1 MSVIVKLIDIR
12 PFQMIRITHKIHT
25 QKTLTQNW
33 NTTFSIYQNLNQKK
47 TMCNCRPAYPLPYRP
62 LSAGPILHR
71 SHYHHPQ
78 HHSSLRHFG
87 GGVGPGATNYTMNT
101 TPSKTIYEKGAKEQ
115 KVNLFYYLSYYF
127 YCNIIY

>member
-1 MSVIVKLIDIR
+1 MC
-12 PFQMIRITHKIHT
+12 
-25 QKTLTQNW
+25 
-33 NTTFSIYQNLNQKK
+33 YQPI
-47 TMCNCRPAYPLPYRP
+47 CRPAFPLPYRP

-87 GGVGPGATNYTMNT
+87 GGVLTGATNYTMNMNT

-115 KVNLFYYLSYYF
+115 KV
-127 YCNIIY
+127 IYSISFLLLLTTTTTTT